1 MHDPEVKFPQRFLRL
16 VIRPPTFGKTHD
28 QSGNLQ
34 GTRVRTQT
42 SHAQSASTRQT
53 ASGADLTSATHKKA
67 PEKPGLELG
76 TFGRDRPLQPAP
88 SRVNKPLTTIS
99 ATKEIAPKTTVH
111 NLAEYSAP
119 ACNLEATRLEKPNP
133 LVEKVLGASWRPQPW

>member
-1 MHDPEVKFPQRFLRL
+1 L
-16 VIRPPTFGKTHD
+16 TFT
-28 QSGNLQ
+28 
-34 GTRVRTQT
+34 
-42 SHAQSASTRQT
+42 
-53 ASGADLTSATHKKA
+53 THKKA

-99 ATKEIAPKTTVH
+99 ATKEIAPKTTIH

-119 ACNLEATRLEKPNP
+119 ACNLEATRPEKPN
-133 LVEKVLGASWRPQPW
+133 LLAEKVASGLLATSTLVMAAGARLGITVKPG

>member
-1 MHDPEVKFPQRFLRL
+1 LASLLLPILSVESIDPGQRIFAR
-16 VIRPPTFGKTHD
+16 IDFKRE
-28 QSGNLQ
+28 
-34 GTRVRTQT
+34 
-42 SHAQSASTRQT
+42 T
-53 ASGADLTSATHKKA
+53 ASGADLTFTTHKKA

-99 ATKEIAPKTTVH
+99 ATKEIAPKTTIH

-119 ACNLEATRLEKPNP
+119 ACNLEATRPEKPNP
-133 LVEKVLGASWRPQPW
+133 VEKVLGASWRPQLRRRLRAPGWESGSNRDKA